1 MTRTLPRREEVPEEQ
16 TWDLASVFP
25 SDEAWEAALREASA
39 KLGEVAQYQGRLGEF
54 PATLLAAL
62 RMRDE
67 WKVRVGRIDLYA
79 SMQFKADAGDQ
90 AAAARIQ
97 EADALTTRLDGA
109 LAYFEPELLALD
121 QARVQA
127 WMTELPDLAVFAH
140 YFDALRHRRAHVRSA
155 EVEGVLAAAGEMA
168 GAGWLT
174 YMALSSAELP
184 FGTIRLT
191 DGTEVR
197 VAQGNIDSLV
207 RSQDRAVRRAAWEAY
222 ADAHLQ
228 LRNTVAQ
235 LYAGVF
241 KRNVFYA
248 GTRRYPSAL
257 AASLDEIH
265 LPQEVLTSLLETFQ
279 RHFPLWHRYWEIRRR
294 ALGVERLQWYDVD
307 VPLVR
312 TQRRI
317 TYDHARELICAA
329 LEPLGQEYGEAV
341 RRGLYEER
349 WVDWAANE
357 GKVGGAESSGS
368 YGTRPFLLLTYDHD
382 LPSTST
388 LMHELGHSMHTYL
401 TWHYQPPIYED
412 YADFPSETA
421 SNFNQA
427 LLRAYLLRTDGNP
440 DWQLEVLADAMA
452 YFYRYLFIMPML
464 ARFEIECH
472 ARVERGEGLSAETM
486 SDMLLGFFRE
496 GFGPDVELDGPRV
509 GITWAEFPH
518 LFLNFYVY
526 QYALGISAAHALAD
540 QVLEQ
545 GAPAAERYLSFLK
558 AGNSVYPLDAL
569 RMAGIDLSSPEPVER
584 AFAVMEGIVAR
595 LDQLVG
601 AGPL

>member
-1 MTRTLPRREEVPEEQ
+1 MAKTLPRREEVPEEQ

-39 KLGEVAQYQGRLGEF
+39 GLERVAQYEGRLGES

-67 WKVRVGRIDLYA
+67 WRVRAGRLDQYA
-79 SMQFKADAGDQ
+79 SMQFKADGGDQ

-97 EADALTTRLDGA
+97 EADALTTRLDEA

-121 QARVQA
+121 RARVES
-127 WMTELPDLAVFAH
+127 WMAELPELAVYAH
-140 YFDALRHRRAHVRSA
+140 YFDALHHRRAHVRSA
-155 EVEGVLAAAGEMA
+155 EVEEALAAAGDMA
-168 GAGWLT
+168 GAVWLAYT
-174 YMALSSAELP
+174 ALSSAELP
-184 FGTIRLT
+184 FGNIRLP
-191 DGTEVR
+191 DGTEAR

-228 LRNTVAQ
+228 LRNTVAH

-241 KRNVFYA
+241 KRNAFYA
-248 GTRRYPSAL
+248 RMRRYPSAL

-265 LPQEVLTSLLETFQ
+265 LPEEVLTNLLATFQ
-279 RHFPLWHRYWEIRRR
+279 RHFPLWHRYWAIRRR
-294 ALGVERLQWYDVD
+294 ALGVGRLHAYDVD

-312 TQRRI
+312 TQRKI
-317 TYDHARELICAA
+317 TYDRARELVCAA
-329 LEPLGQEYGEAV
+329 LEPLGEEYCRAL

-357 GKVGGAESSGS
+357 GKLGGAESSGA
-368 YGTRPFLLLTYDHD
+368 YGTHPFLLLTYDHD
-382 LPSTST
+382 LASMST
-388 LMHELGHSMHTYL
+388 LTHELGHSMHSYL
-401 TWHYQPPIYED
+401 TWRYQPPIYED

-427 LLRAYLLRTDGNP
+427 LLRAYLLRTDSDP
-440 DWQLEVLADAMA
+440 DLQLEVLADAMA
-452 YFYRYLFIMPML
+452 YFYRYLFIMPTL

-472 ARVERGEGLSAETM
+472 VRVERGEGLSAEKM
-486 SDMLLGFFRE
+486 SEMLLDFFRE

-540 QVLEQ
+540 DVLEQ

-569 RMAGIDLSSPEPVER
+569 RMAGIDLASPEPVER
-584 AFAVMEGIVAR
+584 AFAAMEGVVNR